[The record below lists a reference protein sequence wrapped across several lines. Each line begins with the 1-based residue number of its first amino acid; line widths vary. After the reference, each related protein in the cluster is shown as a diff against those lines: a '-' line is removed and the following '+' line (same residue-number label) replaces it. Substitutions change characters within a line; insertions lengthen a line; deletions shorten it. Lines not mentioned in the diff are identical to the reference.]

1 MMLQGLAYLMLVFM
15 VMGAA
20 SLICR
25 LIGSMLERIEDAQS
39 EHKAKENGHRKGDAD
54 DRKI

>member
-1 MMLQGLAYLMLVFM
+1 MLKGIAYLMLVFM

-25 LIGSMLERIEDAQS
+25 LIGRMLERIEDIQS
-39 EHKAKENGHRKGDAD
+39 EHKRKEKNGHRKGDAD

>member
-1 MMLQGLAYLMLVFM
+1 MLQGLAYLMLVFM

-25 LIGSMLERIEDAQS
+25 LIGRMLERIEDIQS
-39 EHKAKENGHRKGDAD
+39 EHKRKEKNGHRKGDAD

>member
-1 MMLQGLAYLMLVFM
+1 MLQGLAYLMLVFM